1 MAGAAMSLVE
11 IRPPEPARDAARVYA
26 LIERH
31 RATLSQWMAGIVR
44 PRSAADTEAFLWSQA
59 EGNEEGRC
67 AHRVILVD
75 GKIAGICSLH
85 GINAAHR
92 YARLGYWLAD
102 SHVGRG
108 VMSRALALLMRY
120 AFEELGLHR
129 LELGCAPENLRS
141 CRVAERLGFRLEGE
155 LRDAQF
161 LNGRFW
167 NMRCYGLLADEWKNR
182 R

>member
-1 MAGAAMSLVE
+1 
-11 IRPPEPARDAARVYA
+11 
-26 LIERH
+26 
-31 RATLSQWMAGIVR
+31 MAGIVR

-75 GKIAGICSLH
+75 GEIAGICSLH

>member
-1 MAGAAMSLVE
+1 MSLVE
-11 IRPPEPARDAARVYA
+11 IRPPEPARDAPRVYA

-75 GKIAGICSLH
+75 GEIAGICSLH

-108 VMSRALALLMRY
+108 VMSRALALLMHY

>member
-1 MAGAAMSLVE
+1 MSLVE

-75 GKIAGICSLH
+75 GEIAGICSLH

>member
-1 MAGAAMSLVE
+1 MSVVE
-11 IRPPEPARDAARVYA
+11 IRPPEPARDAERIYA

-31 RATLSQWMAGIVR
+31 RGTLSQWLASIVK
-44 PRSAADTEAFLWSQA
+44 PQSTADTEALLRLQA
-59 EGNEEGRC
+59 EGNDEGRC
-67 AHRVILVD
+67 AHRVILAN
-75 GKIAGICSLH
+75 GEIAGICSLH
-85 GINAAHR
+85 GISAAHR

-108 VMSRALALLMRY
+108 VMSGALAQLLDY
-120 AFEELGLHR
+120 AFEDLALR
-129 LELGCAPENLRS
+129 RVELGCAPENLRS
-141 CRVAERLGFRLEGE
+141 CRVAERLGFKLEGE

-182 R
+182 T

>member
-1 MAGAAMSLVE
+1 MSLVE

-75 GKIAGICSLH
+75 GEIAGICSLH

-129 LELGCAPENLRS
+129 LDLGCAPENLRS

>member
-1 MAGAAMSLVE
+1 MSLVE

-75 GKIAGICSLH
+75 GEIAGICSLH

-155 LRDAQF
+155 LRDAQL

>member
-1 MAGAAMSLVE
+1 MSVVE
-11 IRPPEPARDAARVYA
+11 IRSPEPALDAAAIYA
-26 LIERH
+26 LIDRY

-44 PRSAADTEAFLWSQA
+44 PQSAADTEAFLRLQA
-59 EGNEEGRC
+59 EGNDEGRC
-67 AHRVILVD
+67 AHRVILAD
-75 GKIAGICSLH
+75 GEIAGICSLH
-85 GINAAHR
+85 GISAAHR

-108 VMSRALALLMRY
+108 VMSQALALLLRH
-120 AFEELGLHR
+120 AFEDLGLHR

-141 CRVAERLGFRLEGE
+141 CRVAERLGFKLEGE

-161 LNGRFW
+161 LRGRFW

-182 R
+182 T

>member
-1 MAGAAMSLVE
+1 MSLVE

-44 PRSAADTEAFLWSQA
+44 PRSAADTEAFLWSQV

-75 GKIAGICSLH
+75 GEIAGICSLH